1 MIRREATPSLFII
14 RGAMN
19 SLTPEIYDSLL
30 NMANPEDFEI
40 FGISLDESAPREN
53 ITANQ
58 WREYDELIG

>member
-1 MIRREATPSLFII
+1 
-14 RGAMN
+14 MN
-19 SLTPEIYDSLL
+19 SLSPDIYDSLL